1 MKIQA
6 LIGLLAAFVI
16 AGMLA
21 FMGVNW
27 YSTVPAPTNTSSA
40 EYQQYTNLTDT
51 VELAQTGQEG
61 VLLLIVVAMVFLAAI
76 ILIGIGMKVM

>member
-27 YSTVPAPTNTSSA
+27 FSTVPAPTNTSSA

-61 VLLLIVVAMVFLAAI
+61 VLLLIVVAMIFLAAI
-76 ILIGIGMKVM
+76 ILVGIGMKVM